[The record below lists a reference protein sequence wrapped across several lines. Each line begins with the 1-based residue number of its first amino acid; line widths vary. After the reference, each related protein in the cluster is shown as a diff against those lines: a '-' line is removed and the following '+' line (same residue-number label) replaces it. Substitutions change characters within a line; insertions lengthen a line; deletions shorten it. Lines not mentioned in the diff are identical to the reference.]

1 MYNFFLSIYKSM
13 LPLDLYL
20 ESVSWF
26 GLELDGALNS
36 PLESK
41 PLVDPKFVGGGLLEE
56 KSTGSDSD
64 FV

>member
-1 MYNFFLSIYKSM
+1 M

-20 ESVSWF
+20 ERVSWL
-26 GLELDGALNS
+26 GLELEGALNS

-41 PLVDPKFVGGGLLEE
+41 PRVEPKFVGGGLLEE